1 MSDATIEAFN
11 EAAIRISLVQDEE
24 VREAL
29 AALLLLFQESIKDT
43 RGYKAGSRDV
53 NGRRRP

>member
-11 EAAIRISLVQDEE
+11 EAAIKISQVQDEE
-24 VREAL
+24 IREAL

-43 RGYKAGSRDV
+43 RGYKA
-53 NGRRRP
+53 PQE